1 MTGEGGRRP
10 DPRER
15 ADDVARA
22 MRDLDRRAFLPPD
35 QRPHAHEDRP
45 LPLGHGLT
53 CSQPSTVATMLRWL
67 RVPVGARVLDVGSG
81 SGWTTALLARLVGP
95 RGAVLGLELD
105 PGLARWGAANLDATH
120 QPWARIEPATPGAPG
135 REVPGG
141 WSRILV
147 SAAARRL
154 PHALLRQV
162 ADGGRVVLP
171 VRTTLW
177 VVERRGATFVHRRL
191 GSYAFVPLR

>member
-1 MTGEGGRRP
+1 MTGEGAARP
-10 DPRER
+10 DPLER

-22 MRDLDRRAFLPPD
+22 MLELDRRGFLPPD
-35 QRPHAHEDRP
+35 QRPYAREDRP
-45 LPLGHGLT
+45 LPLGGGLT
-53 CSQPSTVATMLRWL
+53 CSQPSTVATMLRSL

-95 RGAVLGLELD
+95 RGEVLGLEID
-105 PGLARWGAANLDATH
+105 PVLAERGAANLAATR
-120 QPWARIEPATPGAPG
+120 QPWARVELAPPGVLG

-141 WSRILV
+141 WARILV

-154 PHALLRQV
+154 PHPLLAQL
-162 ADGGRVVLP
+162 ADGGRIVLP

-177 VVERRGATFVHRRL
+177 VVERRGETYLHRSL
-191 GSYAFVPLR
+191 GRYAFVPLR

>member
-1 MTGEGGRRP
+1 MTGEGAHRP
-10 DPRER
+10 DPLER

-22 MRDLDRRAFLPPD
+22 MLELDRRGFLPPD
-35 QRPHAHEDRP
+35 QRPHAHEDRA
-45 LPLGHGLT
+45 LPLGHGGT
-53 CSQPSTVATMLRWL
+53 CSQPSTVATMLRSL
-67 RVPVGARVLDVGSG
+67 HVPVGARVLDVGSG

-95 RGAVLGLELD
+95 RGEVLGLELD
-105 PGLARWGAANLDATH
+105 PELTGTGAANLARTG
-120 QPWARIEPATPGAPG
+120 QPWARIEPAEPGVLG
-135 REVPGG
+135 RDVPGG

-154 PHALLRQV
+154 PHVLLAQL
-162 ADGGRVVLP
+162 ADAGRAVLP

-177 VVERRGATFVHRRL
+177 VVERRAETFVHRRL

>member
-1 MTGEGGRRP
+1 MTGVGGRRP
-10 DPRER
+10 DPLER
-15 ADDVARA
+15 ADDVAQA

-95 RGAVLGLELD
+95 QGEVLGLELE
-105 PGLARWGAANLDATH
+105 PGLAQWGAENLAATR
-120 QPWARIEPATPGAPG
+120 QPWARIEPATPGTPG
-135 REVPGG
+135 REVSGG

-147 SAAARRL
+147 SAAAQRL

-177 VVERRGATFVHRRL
+177 VVERRGETFVHRRL